1 MPDLTLQKNSQLLK
15 QTEEEWD
22 EVVDNDKKFD
32 KEFGKELMQQMDKQ
46 LAPKLGE
53 TDISGID
60 LDKHLK
66 ISEMTFQDKALK
78 KLPEKIKKQRAA
90 LYWAFN
96 TKCFEVLPY
105 RSGTLRKLDNSFAA
119 LVAQAKGSLLGCT
132 KNKVIQKEI
141 ERLPTGSR
149 RTVTIKRN
157 AASRFKDSGKCDHT
171 GEYTI
176 FG

>member
-1 MPDLTLQKNSQLLK
+1 VPDLTLQKNSQLLK

-32 KEFGKELMQQMDKQ
+32 REFGKELMQQMDKQ

-96 TKCFEVLPY
+96 T
-105 RSGTLRKLDNSFAA
+105 
-119 LVAQAKGSLLGCT
+119 
-132 KNKVIQKEI
+132 
-141 ERLPTGSR
+141 
-149 RTVTIKRN
+149 
-157 AASRFKDSGKCDHT
+157 
-171 GEYTI
+171 
-176 FG
+176 